1 MALSVGFTSFVFSTD
16 ATQAKGLLTFTPIGL
31 PPIEHVCLSWTR
43 PKTSSGQWQPLRG
56 PCNNVTFPVAGETTI
71 RQPHHKGAMQFHERS
86 IGEYQRQGTEQP
98 DSEGQFDGTAYGAK
112 AQPSN
117 DVGKHSAG
125 QKREWA
131 GQGNCS
137 SFGPFP
143 PDFRIRVA
151 PMEPITRE
159 EPVGQ

>member
-1 MALSVGFTSFVFSTD
+1 LNMSAFPGR
-16 ATQAKGLLTFTPIGL
+16 ARK
-31 PPIEHVCLSWTR
+31 
-43 PKTSSGQWQPLRG
+43 LRLANG
-56 PCNNVTFPVAGETTI
+56 SPCRARVTMLRSLWLVK
-71 RQPHHKGAMQFHERS
+71 RQFASH
-86 IGEYQRQGTEQP
+86 
-98 DSEGQFDGTAYGAK
+98 SEGQFDGTAYGAK

>member
-1 MALSVGFTSFVFSTD
+1 MSGRLHAQSRTDSGIVSDKAIYRPACGQNFGQVTS
-16 ATQAKGLLTFTPIGL
+16 
-31 PPIEHVCLSWTR
+31 R
-43 PKTSSGQWQPLRG
+43 R
-56 PCNNVTFPVAGETTI
+56 
-71 RQPHHKGAMQFHERS
+71 HERS

-159 EPVGQ
+159 EPVG